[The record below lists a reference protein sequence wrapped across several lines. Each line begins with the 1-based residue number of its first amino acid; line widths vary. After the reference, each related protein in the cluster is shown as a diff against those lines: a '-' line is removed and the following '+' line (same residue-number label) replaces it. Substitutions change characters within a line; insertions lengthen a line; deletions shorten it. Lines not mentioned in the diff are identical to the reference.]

1 MNIIGN
7 RLKARS
13 ARMQCSAQPGVI
25 KRTWVYHGPYTVLA
39 ADLEKM
45 VVGRP
50 FTREDGQTVFLS
62 GGELSAD
69 EPGHGLLT
77 VTGASVQRV
86 EYWSLDFEEISKDI
100 RAWKA
105 GANDAPD
112 LAQLRRWEA
121 LEGEFP
127 AAYAD
132 YAYEVEEDGST
143 KSALTGN
150 TLKLAQ
156 MILEKG
162 YTSFTVHAPVITRAT
177 YWDSFPV
184 GMGAS
189 LDRVVTPGVRS
200 GWVMAGNNVSVASF
214 TGLKAMWMN
223 TTDRCAVNPDG
234 IFERTE
240 QWLGADDFDPD
251 LYAS

>member
-45 VVGRP
+45 IVGRP

-77 VTGASVQRV
+77 VTGASVQRI
-86 EYWSLDFEEISKDI
+86 EYWSLDFEEIQKDI
-100 RAWKA
+100 RAWHV
-105 GANDAPD
+105 GRSDAPD
-112 LAQLRRWEA
+112 LTQLRRWEA
-121 LEGEFP
+121 LENVDI
-127 AAYAD
+127 AAYSE
-132 YAYEVEEDGST
+132 YAYELSDDGSVAST
-143 KSALTGN
+143 LSGTTLT
-150 TLKLAQ
+150 LAK
-156 MILEKG
+156 MILERG
-162 YTSFTVHAPVITRAT
+162 YTSFTVHTPVITRTT
-177 YWDSFPV
+177 YWDSFPA
-184 GMGAS
+184 GIGSS
-189 LDRVVTPGVRS
+189 LDTIVSPAVRN
-200 GWVMAGNNVSVASF
+200 GWAMAGNAMSAANF
-214 TGLKAMWMN
+214 TALKAQWMN
-223 TTDRCAVNPDG
+223 VTDRCSVNPDG
-234 IFERTE
+234 IIERTE
-240 QWLGADDFDPD
+240 QWLGADDFDSD